1 MGAACAAFLVLPHGL
16 PKGWPYLLVLFVLEH
31 VLDGL
36 IQVLYMKLK
45 GKNTGIQIKRNRLL
59 GPPQ

>member
-1 MGAACAAFLVLPHGL
+1 MRCLPRTPPRH
-16 PKGWPYLLVLFVLEH
+16 PKGGPYLLVLFVFVH

-45 GKNTGIQIKRNRLL
+45 GKNTGIQIKTS
-59 GPPQ
+59 